1 MLEQLDKTAA
11 VFGGSIIRDLKAFR
25 RAVRAKLRRAYS
37 SQAPGSLKL
46 GQLRICCAGK
56 KYCRRGRL
64 EAT

>member
-11 VFGGSIIRDLKAFR
+11 IFGGSVIRDSKVFR
-25 RAVRAKLRRAYS
+25 GFV
-37 SQAPGSLKL
+37 GSLKL

-56 KYCRRGRL
+56 KSCRRGRL